1 MIRTQLDNNSIRS
14 EFFTMTLDKFLG
26 DDFDFVLKG
35 YKVIYVYEDGKKTD
49 TVSHILYHLV
59 DTILFQQIDV
69 KVPHSIPIITQSD
82 LDNADM
88 PVFVSIPTKDTVV
101 KPYKIEFGHVKV
113 SITSPSISI
122 VKD

>member
-1 MIRTQLDNNSIRS
+1 MIKTQLDNNSIKS
-14 EFFTMTLDKFLG
+14 EFFTMTLDKFYRE
-26 DDFDFVLKG
+26 DCDFVLKG
-35 YKVIYVYEDGKKTD
+35 YKVVHIYENGKKTD

-59 DTILFQQIDV
+59 DTISFQQIYI
-69 KVPHSIPIITQSD
+69 KVPHSTPIITQSD